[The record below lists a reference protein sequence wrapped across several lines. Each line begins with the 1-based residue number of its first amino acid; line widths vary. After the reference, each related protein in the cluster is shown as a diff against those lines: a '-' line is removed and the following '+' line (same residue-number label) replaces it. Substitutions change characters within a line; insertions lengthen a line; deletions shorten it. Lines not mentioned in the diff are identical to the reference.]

1 MNIGEIELKKAF
13 ILKVKYLGDE
23 YENFK
28 VSINLF
34 KRGYTI
40 KWAKDDSY
48 ITSVSFDLM
57 RIEKETFENN
67 LFDTQEEAELIFE
80 CMD

>member
-13 ILKVKYLGDE
+13 ILKAKYLGDE

-34 KRGYTI
+34 KKGYTI
-40 KWAKDDSY
+40 KWAKDNSY

-57 RIEKETFENN
+57 RIDKETFENS

>member
-13 ILKVKYLGDE
+13 ILKAKYLGDE
-23 YENFK
+23 YEDFK